1 MFEAFFGMDHT
12 PFTRDI
18 PVGNLYSSIGFE
30 ETMGRLV
37 YASERQLFA
46 VLTANVGCGKTTV
59 IRNLSETLDKD
70 LFTIMYIS
78 DSKLTPRWLYKGMLE
93 QLGIESKYYR
103 GDSRRQLHKALEIQK
118 CVYNK
123 RLVCCVD
130 ESHLLD
136 RETLEEVRFLLN
148 SNYDSQ
154 SPMALI
160 LVGQSELWNKFKLQS
175 YAAIKQRIDI
185 RCHLPE
191 LDRSQTDAYIDKH
204 LRYAGV
210 KDIFT
215 DKALEEIYRYSA
227 GSPRSINRA
236 CTHALIYA
244 AQHAKRL
251 IDDHMIGDV
260 IEHELP

>member
-1 MFEAFFGMDHT
+1 MFEAFFGMEHT

-18 PVGNLYSSIGFE
+18 PVENLYSSIGYDE
-30 ETMGRLV
+30 ALGRLV

-59 IRNLSETLDKD
+59 IRSLSEKLDKD
-70 LFTIMYIS
+70 LFTMMYIS

-93 QLGIESKYYR
+93 QLGINAKFYR
-103 GDSRRQLHKALEIQK
+103 GDSRRQLHKELEIQK

-148 SNYDSQ
+148 SNFDSQ

-160 LVGQSELWNKFKLQS
+160 LIGQNELWDKFKLQQ
-175 YAAIKQRIDI
+175 YAAIRQRIDI

-191 LDRSQTDAYIDKH
+191 LDRSQTGAYIEQH
-204 LRYAGV
+204 LKFAGV
-210 KDIFT
+210 TDIFT
-215 DKALEEIYRYSA
+215 GKAIEEIYRYSA
-227 GSPRSINRA
+227 GTLRSINRA

-244 AQHAKRL
+244 SQHVKRL
-251 IDDHMIGDV
+251 IDDHMMRDV
-260 IEHELP
+260 IENELP

>member
-1 MFEAFFGMDHT
+1 MYEAFFGMKHT

-18 PVGNLYSSIGFE
+18 PVEKLYSSIGYE
-30 ETMGRLV
+30 EALGRLV

-46 VLTANVGCGKTTV
+46 VLTANVGCGKTTI
-59 IRNLSETLDKD
+59 IRSLSEKLDKD
-70 LFTIMYIS
+70 LFTMMYIS

-93 QLGIESKYYR
+93 QLGIDAKFYR
-103 GDSRRQLHKALEIQK
+103 GDSRRQLHKELEIQK

-148 SNYDSQ
+148 SNFDSQ

-160 LVGQSELWNKFKLQS
+160 LIGQNELWDKFKLQQ
-175 YAAIKQRIDI
+175 YAAIRQRIDI

-191 LDRSQTDAYIDKH
+191 LDRSQTGAYIEQH
-204 LRYAGV
+204 LKFAGV
-210 KDIFT
+210 TDIFT
-215 DKALEEIYRYSA
+215 DKAVEEIYRYSA
-227 GSPRSINRA
+227 GSLRSINRA
-236 CTHALIYA
+236 STHALIYA
-244 AQHAKRL
+244 SQHAKRL
-251 IDDHMIGDV
+251 VDDHMMRDV
-260 IEHELP
+260 IENELP